1 MKSAFLSNQIMRSL
15 FWKIFLWFWLAM
27 ATVAVTI
34 SAIVFVT
41 QQQRFRERE
50 NNRGGPPSRPENRV
64 SRQALAGHLQAV
76 AYVLQKDG
84 VPALQ
89 AYLQKLDNNQ
99 LRTFCFDD
107 KNNEVLHQKSDFE
120 PSKLLPEAQKAAKN
134 PQSETRFA
142 ESYLLAAQ
150 HVINEWSR
158 AAKIRIGGDLEH
170 AL

>member
-64 SRQALAGHLQAV
+64 SRQALDVHLQAA

-84 VPALQ
+84 V
-89 AYLQKLDNNQ
+89 
-99 LRTFCFDD
+99 RCVTGVF
-107 KNNEVLHQKSDFE
+107 
-120 PSKLLPEAQKAAKN
+120 AK
-134 PQSETRFA
+134 T
-142 ESYLLAAQ
+142 
-150 HVINEWSR
+150 
-158 AAKIRIGGDLEH
+158 
-170 AL
+170 